1 MSSAGAEEGLAS
13 SEIFL
18 VLILMNPSS
27 VSVHGQVKIVNVIMA
42 KVYVYESKQI
52 YFAQKGITQ
61 FFS

>member
-27 VSVHGQVKIVNVIMA
+27 VSVYGQVKLVNVIMA
-42 KVYVYESKQI
+42 KVYVYENKQR

-61 FFS
+61 FLS